1 MTVSLT
7 VTDVKQWLYCRRI
20 VFHTYLLGIDRPRT
34 IAMDEGTRAHEE
46 IEALERRRSLRAYGL
61 TDGERSFD
69 LAIYAE
75 RLGLGAR
82 LDLLVLRQHEAIPVD
97 FKDSRGPV
105 GRNHAYQLTAYA
117 LMAEE
122 QSGLPIRRGFIYLIQ
137 AKRAV
142 EIRIRPGMRRF
153 VTRALADIREMLAT
167 EAMPPPT
174 RQRGRCTDCEF
185 RRFCNDI
192 D

>member
-1 MTVSLT
+1 MTVPLT
-7 VTDVKQWLYCRRI
+7 VTDIKQWLYCRRI
-20 VFHTYLLGIDRPRT
+20 VYHTYLLGIAPPRT
-34 IAMDEGTRAHEE
+34 VAMAEGRHAQEE
-46 IEALERRRSLRAYGL
+46 AQALERRRTLRAYGL
-61 TDGERSFD
+61 ADGERRFD
-69 LAIYAE
+69 LAVTAE

-82 LDLLVLRQHEAIPVD
+82 LDMLVLREHEAIPVD

-105 GRNHAYQLTAYA
+105 GRNHTYQLAAYA
-117 LMAEE
+117 LIAEE
-122 QSGLPIRRGFIYLIQ
+122 VTGRPVRRGFIYLIQ

-142 EIRIRPGMRRF
+142 EVRIRAGMRRF
-153 VTRALADIREMLAT
+153 VRRALVEIRAMLAA

-174 RQRGRCTDCEF
+174 RHRGRCTDCEF